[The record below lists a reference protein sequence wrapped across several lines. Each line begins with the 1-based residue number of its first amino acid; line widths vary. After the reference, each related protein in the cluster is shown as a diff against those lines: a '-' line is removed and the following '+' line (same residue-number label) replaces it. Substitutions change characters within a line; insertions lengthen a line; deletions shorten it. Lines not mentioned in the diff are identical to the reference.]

1 MEQFTRTIDGAE
13 FVFHGFLEG
22 ENEVCR
28 ISVDNQS
35 FRMVVNEHDK
45 WHILQQVPLWIKKLE
60 DQLGS
65 AIEEAY
71 C

>member
-1 MEQFTRTIDGAE
+1 M
-13 FVFHGFLEG
+13 EG

-35 FRMVVNEHDK
+35 FKMTVAEDGSWQIPH
-45 WHILQQVPLWIKKLE
+45 QVPTWIKNLE
-60 DQLGS
+60 KELS
-65 AIEEAY
+65 EAIEEAY